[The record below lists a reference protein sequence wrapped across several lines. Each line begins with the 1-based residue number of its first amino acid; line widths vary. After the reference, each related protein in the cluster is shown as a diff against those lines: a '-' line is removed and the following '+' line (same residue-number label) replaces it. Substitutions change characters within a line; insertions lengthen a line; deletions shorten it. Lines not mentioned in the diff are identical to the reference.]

1 MAVWKDLKDFS
12 RYQVSDSGFV
22 RTKTG
27 KMIQFNTNSNG
38 YTRVSLYSDT
48 ARKYKQ
54 CLVHRLVLFTFEVK
68 PAGLDFV
75 NHKDGNKKN
84 NTLSNLEFCS
94 RADNMAHCYSLGL
107 KKKKLAD
114 ADVALIK
121 ASTSTNA
128 QLAEQFNVHISF
140 IRKVRSGKY
149 QYKS

>member
-1 MAVWKDLKDFS
+1 MAVWKDLKDFP

-22 RTKTG
+22 RNKSG
-27 KMIQFNTNSNG
+27 KMLAFNTNSNG
-38 YTRVSLYSDT
+38 YTRVSLYSGT
-48 ARKYKQ
+48 TRKYKQ
-54 CLVHRLVLFTFEVK
+54 CLVHRLVLFTFEIK
-68 PAGLDFV
+68 PDGLDFV

-107 KKKKLAD
+107 KKKKLTG

-121 ASTSTNA
+121 ASSSTNA
-128 QLAEQFNVHISF
+128 QLAKQFNVHVSF
-140 IRKVRSGKY
+140 IRKIRSGKY